1 MRDFTGIQ
9 KLIRSNFFL
18 YLTARKFAPLLCRY
32 FELEDGFAFLST
44 IINQK
49 GAIAIDVGSNDG
61 TSIALICKNLRGAD
75 IYCFDPV
82 RAPFYPRNLN
92 NSVLYFP
99 FALGDISAD
108 LRIFVPVVKKYRL
121 TQYSST
127 DKKRTLS
134 QLAHDLNLTPQRIA
148 FKQESIRVRVLDDF
162 GLSPFFLKVDVEGD
176 ELKVLVGAEKT
187 ILAHL
192 PIILVEIQ
200 SSEDY
205 QQIASF
211 LLRLGYRNFV
221 PSMKTGNGWR
231 NLKIQAEF
239 TSEFNNYLWLPPHQS
254 PSWNFK

>member
-1 MRDFTGIQ
+1 M
-9 KLIRSNFFL
+9 
-18 YLTARKFAPLLCRY
+18 ARKFAPLLCRY

-61 TSIALICKNLRGAD
+61 TSIALICKNLKNAD

-82 RAPFYPRNLN
+82 RAPFFSRNFN
-92 NSVLYFP
+92 NSVSYFP
-99 FALGDISAD
+99 FALGDKSAD
-108 LRIFVPVVKKYRL
+108 LRIFVPLVKRYRL

-127 DKKRTLS
+127 DRERALN
-134 QLAHDLNLTPQRIA
+134 QLVHDLNLAPQQVA
-148 FKQESIRVRVLDDF
+148 FKQESIHVRVLDDF

-200 SSEDY
+200 SGEDY

-221 PSMKTGNGWR
+221 PLMKKGNGWR
-231 NLKIQAEF
+231 DLRIQVEF
-239 TSEFNNYLWLPPHQS
+239 TSKFNNYLWLPPRQS
-254 PSWNFK
+254 PSWKFK